1 MEAMAAERSGRN
13 ERWVALRRRLIP
25 YGLLGPGVLW
35 LILFFVVPLYFMG
48 RLSLESGLFPSYT
61 FDWNFSNYSDALS
74 AYDTQFL
81 RAFEYSGLA
90 TIIALLIA
98 YPLAYA
104 IAFRGGRWK
113 NAMLLAVIA
122 PFFTTYLIRT
132 LAWETI
138 LSDNGFVVNTL
149 QTLGLISNDGRL
161 LATAPAVIAGL
172 TYNFLPFMVLPI
184 YASLERLDTSLIEA
198 AKDLYASS
206 RKAFLKVTLPLSAP
220 GVVAGTLLTFIPATG
235 DYINAQFLGG
245 AQQAMIGNVI
255 QSLYLKQTDY
265 PAAAALSFTLM
276 AAMLLI
282 VFIYIRF
289 AGSEALMGEEIPD

>member
-1 MEAMAAERSGRN
+1 MRN
-13 ERWVALRRRLIP
+13 ARVVALRRRIVP
-25 YGLLGPGVLW
+25 YFLLGPGILW
-35 LILFFVVPLYFMG
+35 LILFFVVPMYFMG
-48 RLSLESGLFPSYT
+48 RLSLDTGIFPS
-61 FDWNFSNYSDALS
+61 FRFNWQFSNYSDALS
-74 AYDTQFL
+74 AYDTQFF
-81 RAFEYSGLA
+81 RAFRYSAIA
-90 TIIALLIA
+90 TVIGLLIA

-149 QTLGLISNDGRL
+149 QSLGMVSENGRV
-161 LATAPAVIAGL
+161 LATSGAVIAGL
-172 TYNFLPFMVLPI
+172 TYNFLPFMILPI
-184 YASLERLDTSLIEA
+184 YASLERLDTSLVEA
-198 AKDLYASS
+198 AKDLYSSS
-206 RKAFLKVTLPLSAP
+206 RQAFLRVTLPLSMP

-276 AAMLLI
+276 AAMLII
-282 VFIYIRF
+282 VFIYIRI
-289 AGSEALMGEEIPD
+289 AGSEALMGEEIGGADVVDS

>member
-1 MEAMAAERSGRN
+1 VRDQRLAG
-13 ERWVALRRRLIP
+13 LRRRLIP
-25 YGLLGPGVLW
+25 YGLLGPGILW

-48 RLSLESGLFPSYT
+48 RLSLESGIFPQFQ

-74 AYDTQFL
+74 AYGTQFF
-81 RAFEYSGLA
+81 RAFQYSAIA
-90 TIIALLIA
+90 TILALLIA

-161 LATAPAVIAGL
+161 LATTPAVIAGL

-184 YASLERLDTSLIEA
+184 YASLERMDTSLIEA

-206 RKAFLKVTLPLSAP
+206 RKAFLRVTLPLSMP

-245 AQQAMIGNVI
+245 AKQSMIGNVI

-265 PAAAALSFTLM
+265 PAAAALSFILM
-276 AAMLLI
+276 ATILVI

-289 AGSEALMGEEIPD
+289 AGSEALMGEEVETR

>member
-1 MEAMAAERSGRN
+1 MRN
-13 ERWVALRRRLIP
+13 ERLVALRRRLIP
-25 YGLLGPGVLW
+25 YGLLGPGIAW
-35 LILFFVVPLYFMG
+35 LILFFVVPMYFMG
-48 RLSLESGLFPSYT
+48 RLSLETGVFPQFQ

-74 AYDTQFL
+74 AYDTQFI
-81 RAFEYSGLA
+81 RAFEYSAVA
-90 TIIALLIA
+90 TVLALLIA

-149 QTLGLISNDGRL
+149 QTFGVVSNNGRV

-172 TYNFLPFMVLPI
+172 TYNFLPFMILPI
-184 YASLERLDTSLIEA
+184 YASLERMDTSLIEA
-198 AKDLYASS
+198 GKDLYASA
-206 RKAFLKVTLPLSAP
+206 RKAFLKVTLPLSMP

-245 AQQAMIGNVI
+245 AQNSMIGNVI

-265 PAAAALSFTLM
+265 PAAAALSFILM
-276 AAMLLI
+276 AVMLLI

-289 AGSEALMGEEIPD
+289 AGTEALMGEESETR

>member
-1 MEAMAAERSGRN
+1 MRN
-13 ERWVALRRRLIP
+13 ERLVALRRRLIP
-25 YGLLGPGVLW
+25 YGLLGPGILW

-48 RLSLESGLFPSYT
+48 RLSLESGIFPEFH

-74 AYDTQFL
+74 TYDTQFV
-81 RAFEYSGLA
+81 RAFEYSAAA
-90 TIIALLIA
+90 TVLALLIA

-149 QTLGLISNDGRL
+149 QTLGLVSNDGRL
-161 LATAPAVIAGL
+161 LATTGAVIAGL
-172 TYNFLPFMVLPI
+172 TYNFLPFMILPI
-184 YASLERLDTSLIEA
+184 YASLERMDTSLIEA

-206 RKAFLKVTLPLSAP
+206 RKAFLRVTLPLSLP

-245 AQQAMIGNVI
+245 AKQSMIGNVI

-265 PAAAALSFTLM
+265 PAAAALSFILM
-276 AAMLLI
+276 AIILII

-289 AGSEALMGEEIPD
+289 AGSEALMGEEVGGADVVER

>member
-1 MEAMAAERSGRN
+1 MAAETTTLRN
-13 ERWVALRRRLIP
+13 QRVVALRRRLIP
-25 YGLLGPGVLW
+25 YGLLAPGIGW

-48 RLSLESGLFPSYT
+48 RLSLDSGIFPDFHFS
-61 FDWNFSNYSDALS
+61 WQFSNYSDALS
-74 AYDTQFL
+74 AYDRQFV
-81 RAFEYSGLA
+81 RAFEYSAAATVIGLA
-90 TIIALLIA
+90 IA

-138 LSDNGFVVNTL
+138 LSDNGFVVHTL
-149 QTLGLISNDGRL
+149 QNIGLVSADGRV
-161 LATAPAVIAGL
+161 LATSGAVIAGL
-172 TYNFLPFMVLPI
+172 TYNFLPFMILPI
-184 YASLERLDTSLIEA
+184 YASLERLDTSLVEA
-198 AKDLYASS
+198 AKDLYSSS
-206 RKAFLKVTLPLSAP
+206 RQAFLRVTLPLSMP

-245 AQQAMIGNVI
+245 AQQSMIGNVI

-276 AAMLLI
+276 AAMLAI

-289 AGSEALMGEEIPD
+289 AGSEALMGAEVGGD

>member
-1 MEAMAAERSGRN
+1 MRDQRL
-13 ERWVALRRRLIP
+13 VALRRRVIP
-25 YGLLGPGVLW
+25 YFLLGPGILW
-35 LILFFVVPLYFMG
+35 LILFFVVPMYFMG
-48 RLSLESGLFPSYT
+48 RLSLDTGIFPE
-61 FDWNFSNYSDALS
+61 FRFNWQFSNYTDALS
-74 AYDTQFL
+74 AYDTQFF
-81 RAFEYSGLA
+81 RAFRYSAIA
-90 TIIALLIA
+90 TILALAIA

-149 QTLGLISNDGRL
+149 QTLGLVSSDGRL
-161 LATAPAVIAGL
+161 LATTPAVIAGL

-184 YASLERLDTSLIEA
+184 YASLERMDTSLIEA
-198 AKDLYASS
+198 GKDLYASS

-245 AQQAMIGNVI
+245 AQNAMIGNVI

-265 PAAAALSFTLM
+265 PAAAALAFILM
-276 AAMLLI
+276 AAMLAV

-289 AGSEALMGEEIPD
+289 AGSEALMGEEAERQ

>member
-1 MEAMAAERSGRN
+1 MRGCN
-13 ERWVALRRRLIP
+13 QRWVALRRRLIP
-25 YGLLGPGVLW
+25 YGLLGPGILW

-48 RLSLESGLFPSYT
+48 RLSLESGIFPSFQ

-74 AYDTQFL
+74 TYDTQFF
-81 RAFEYSGLA
+81 RAFEYSALA
-90 TIIALLIA
+90 TIIALAIA

-149 QTLGLISNDGRL
+149 QTLGLISSDGRL
-161 LATAPAVIAGL
+161 LATTPAVIAGL

-184 YASLERLDTSLIEA
+184 YASLERMDTSLIEA

-206 RKAFLKVTLPLSAP
+206 RKAFLKVTLPLSMP

-245 AQQAMIGNVI
+245 ARQSMIGNVI

-265 PAAAALSFTLM
+265 PAAAALSFILM
-276 AAMLLI
+276 AAILLI
-282 VFIYIRF
+282 VFVYIRF
-289 AGSEALMGEEIPD
+289 AGSEALMGEEVETR

>member
-1 MEAMAAERSGRN
+1 MAAETTTLRN
-13 ERWVALRRRLIP
+13 QRLVALRRRLIP
-25 YGLLGPGVLW
+25 YGLLGPGILW
-35 LILFFVVPLYFMG
+35 LILFFVVPMYFMG
-48 RLSLESGLFPSYT
+48 RLSLDTGIFPE
-61 FDWNFSNYSDALS
+61 FHFNWQFSNYSDALS
-74 AYDTQFL
+74 AYDTQFV
-81 RAFEYSGLA
+81 RAFEYSAAA
-90 TIIALLIA
+90 TVIGLLIA

-122 PFFTTYLIRT
+122 PFFTSYLIRT

-138 LSDNGFVVNTL
+138 LSDNGFVVHTM
-149 QTLGLISNDGRL
+149 QHLGLISSDGRL
-161 LATAPAVIAGL
+161 LATTGAVIAGL
-172 TYNFLPFMVLPI
+172 TYNFLPFMILPI

-198 AKDLYASS
+198 AKDLYSSS
-206 RKAFLKVTLPLSAP
+206 RQAFLRVTLPLSMP

-245 AQQAMIGNVI
+245 AKQSMIGNVI

-289 AGSEALMGEEIPD
+289 AGSEALMGAEVGGE

>member
-1 MEAMAAERSGRN
+1 MRRQ
-13 ERWVALRRRLIP
+13 RVVALRRRLIP
-25 YGLLGPGVLW
+25 YFLLGPGILW
-35 LILFFVVPLYFMG
+35 LILFFVVPMYFMG
-48 RLSLESGLFPSYT
+48 RLSLDTGIFPE
-61 FDWNFSNYSDALS
+61 FRFNWQFSNYTDALS
-74 AYDTQFL
+74 TYDTQFF
-81 RAFEYSGLA
+81 RAFRYSAAA

-149 QTLGLISNDGRL
+149 QSLGLVSENGRV
-161 LATAPAVIAGL
+161 LATSGAVIA
-172 TYNFLPFMVLPI
+172 V
-184 YASLERLDTSLIEA
+184 
-198 AKDLYASS
+198 
-206 RKAFLKVTLPLSAP
+206 
-220 GVVAGTLLTFIPATG
+220 LTFIPATG

-245 AQQAMIGNVI
+245 AQQSMIGNVI

-265 PAAAALSFTLM
+265 PAAAAISFTLM
-276 AAMLLI
+276 AAML
-282 VFIYIRF
+282 V
-289 AGSEALMGEEIPD
+289 